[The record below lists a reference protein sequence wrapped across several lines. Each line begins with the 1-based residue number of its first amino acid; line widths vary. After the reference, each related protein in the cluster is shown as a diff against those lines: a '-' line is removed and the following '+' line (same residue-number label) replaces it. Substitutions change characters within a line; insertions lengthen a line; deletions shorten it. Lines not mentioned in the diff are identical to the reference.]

1 MPYGNKSQNLQTRLQ
16 KTTNLFGH
24 REPHEIVGTKSWAR
38 VKNQTQNISYNAVK
52 SQERFFEGM
61 SHEDKMSFI
70 KNKIPHSFPSDQFIK
85 NTKLIDNI
93 NYWVDEHGWHYV
105 EGGEF
110 DGMWVN
116 PTYPNKLFRG
126 DRRTMQISPTTSET
140 VEFPCSSFE
149 EDPKGIALH
158 VSANNTHVN
167 ILPNKWTNVDDTRR
181 GRKIIRQNKM
191 RSRRHSRWE
200 QYNEADNIKDPIER
214 REVIAGLKMKFQSED
229 IKKEQKVMGYTDEEI
244 AMANVD
250 N

>member
-1 MPYGNKSQNLQTRLQ
+1 
-16 KTTNLFGH
+16 
-24 REPHEIVGTKSWAR
+24 
-38 VKNQTQNISYNAVK
+38 
-52 SQERFFEGM
+52 
-61 SHEDKMSFI
+61 
-70 KNKIPHSFPSDQFIK
+70 
-85 NTKLIDNI
+85 
-93 NYWVDEHGWHYV
+93 
-105 EGGEF
+105 
-110 DGMWVN
+110 
-116 PTYPNKLFRG
+116 
-126 DRRTMQISPTTSET
+126 MQISPTTSET

-229 IKKEQKVMGYTDEEI
+229 IKKEQKAMGYTDEEI